1 MKKIKLLLFI
11 ILTAALTINPAVL
24 AATADAR
31 NMTYSFKLSSTA
43 TNIRVGDVI
52 TVQLVLERTDENA
65 PYLLY
70 SMQDEIKY
78 NSGYFTLVD
87 GSISTAADVD
97 SGIRTMSDNVHQKVI
112 MSLVDLTGSGLQQ
125 NSSLTVGTFKLEA
138 LKAGTTRIESTDYK
152 VNKSSGLGTYASTAN
167 PLDITISD
175 PAGPGGGGGGGG
187 GGGNTPVNP
196 SASDDQAL
204 QDALTQTGQ
213 AKLSLENKTDGKAL
227 LSPNTLKSVN
237 EGKPLI
243 LENKGVQVEFP
254 AGSLLTEQFK
264 QSTSAGEAQVEITVK
279 ELEPA
284 QKEEIL
290 AKANMGESSGIFDI
304 GGKIMEFTAEVTTI
318 DASGNP
324 GRTKMDSFNEPI
336 KITVDLSAAGLT
348 EADVAELCAVRYEK
362 DEAGNITIVK
372 LGGAYDPVTKHFTFY
387 TDSFSYYGVVKAT
400 GLLKISLGIDLTAV
414 KVNETEQYLDV
425 PATIINSRTMVPLRF
440 VAESL
445 GAQVDW
451 VEATRTVV
459 IAQGGKVLELPVDQL
474 VAGLDVPATIREGRT
489 LVPIRYVAENLGA
502 HVMWHPSARKVD
514 IVK

>member
-1 MKKIKLLLFI
+1 
-11 ILTAALTINPAVL
+11 
-24 AATADAR
+24 
-31 NMTYSFKLSSTA
+31 
-43 TNIRVGDVI
+43 
-52 TVQLVLERTDENA
+52 
-65 PYLLY
+65 
-70 SMQDEIKY
+70 
-78 NSGYFTLVD
+78 
-87 GSISTAADVD
+87 
-97 SGIRTMSDNVHQKVI
+97 
-112 MSLVDLTGSGLQQ
+112 
-125 NSSLTVGTFKLEA
+125 
-138 LKAGTTRIESTDYK
+138 
-152 VNKSSGLGTYASTAN
+152 
-167 PLDITISD
+167 
-175 PAGPGGGGGGGG
+175 
-187 GGGNTPVNP
+187 
-196 SASDDQAL
+196 
-204 QDALTQTGQ
+204 
-213 AKLSLENKTDGKAL
+213 
-227 LSPNTLKSVN
+227 
-237 EGKPLI
+237 
-243 LENKGVQVEFP
+243 
-254 AGSLLTEQFK
+254 
-264 QSTSAGEAQVEITVK
+264 
-279 ELEPA
+279 
-284 QKEEIL
+284 
-290 AKANMGESSGIFDI
+290 
-304 GGKIMEFTAEVTTI
+304 MEFTAEVTTI